1 MTTAT
6 TPTRRSAPDYDE
18 IVRVVHLY
26 SDAFGAGDIN
36 MFKEAFHADAWIFFT
51 DAEGNLVR
59 CLISDCFEEWSQPA
73 MGKANGRVISV
84 TQAGDIANVL
94 LGWDRPDDAA
104 NSYVDL
110 HNLIRLDGV
119 WKITNK
125 TATHI
130 SRAAGA

>member
-6 TPTRRSAPDYDE
+6 MPIRSSAPDYDD

-36 MFKEAFHADAWIFFT
+36 MFKEAFHEDAWIFYT
-51 DAEGNLVR
+51 DADGNLVR
-59 CLISDCFEEWSQPA
+59 CLISECFEEWSQPA
-73 MGKANGRVISV
+73 NGKASGRVISV
-84 TQAGDIANVL
+84 TQAGDIASVL
-94 LGWDRPDDAA
+94 LGWDRHAA